1 MRMCR
6 GSPGTCW
13 RAFWKADVM
22 SPLLLLKNGALIDGS
37 GNPERRSDVLI
48 SGERIAEVGRI
59 HPPPACRVMDCTGLT
74 VAPGFID
81 GHSHSDIQVLE
92 NRPEKVLQGVTAAVV
107 GNCGFS
113 AYPCS
118 ADPSVS
124 QQYANGI
131 FRGGDL
137 WGWHSAKDYL
147 AAVRRWARLATV
159 ASLVGHGSL
168 SVALFGYD
176 QRALDPAEMGR

>member
-13 RAFWKADVM
+13 RASWETDVM
-22 SPLLLLKNGALIDGS
+22 SAMLLLKNGALIDGTGS
-37 GNPERRSDVLI
+37 PERSGDVLI
-48 SGERIAEVGRI
+48 SGERIAEVGMI
-59 HPPPACRVMDCTGLT
+59 DPPAACHVIDCAGLAI
-74 VAPGFID
+74 APGFID

-92 NRPEKVLQGVTAAVV
+92 NRPEKTAQGVTAEVV

-118 ADPSVS
+118 ADPSAS
-124 QQYANGI
+124 RRYANGI
-131 FRGGDL
+131 FRGGDG
-137 WGWHSAKDYL
+137 WGWHSAAEYL
-147 AAVRRWARLATV
+147 TAVTKQARLATV

-168 SVALFGYD
+168 RVALFGYH
-176 QRALDPAEMGR
+176 QRALQRGA